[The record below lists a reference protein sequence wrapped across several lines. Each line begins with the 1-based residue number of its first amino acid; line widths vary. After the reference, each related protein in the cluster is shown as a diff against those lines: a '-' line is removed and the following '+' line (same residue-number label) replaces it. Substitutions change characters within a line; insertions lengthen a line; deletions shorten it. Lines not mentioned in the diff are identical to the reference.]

1 MCFINYWVTQK
12 LQYYRRPSRNWDVYR
27 FFKKVSVARQTTV
40 RVIILSKLFLC
51 EILISWIRCV
61 HMSPMIIM
69 SIEISYANQI
79 YKGTYFLP
87 LFRKKKH
94 NAVFGQ
100 PGFKAGLRMHYIF
113 LSGETPKSERTNY
126 VSTSWPCVVA
136 GCFENLCMRFYTPS
150 LSDKKTC
157 ECCRYRVA
165 SPEMKLLLIRFRLSR

>member
-1 MCFINYWVTQK
+1 
-12 LQYYRRPSRNWDVYR
+12 
-27 FFKKVSVARQTTV
+27 
-40 RVIILSKLFLC
+40 
-51 EILISWIRCV
+51 
-61 HMSPMIIM
+61 MSPMIIM

-136 GCFENLCMRFYTPS
+136 GCFKIFVVCVFILPLCPRQENV
-150 LSDKKTC
+150 
-157 ECCRYRVA
+157 RV
-165 SPEMKLLLIRFRLSR
+165 L